1 MPSTIKAILYQHCVD
16 YIQKR
21 LHSIQETLDS
31 SQESANS
38 ETKSTAGDKHD
49 TARAMMQLDVE
60 QNRKHLVETQKLN
73 VGLSQIKLELTHST
87 VQLGALVFT
96 NSGIYYIA
104 ISIGKV
110 NVEDKTYF
118 VISPSSPI
126 GQAMFGLKKGDSI
139 EFNGRN
145 ISIDEVR

>member
-1 MPSTIKAILYQHCVD
+1 MTIKEVLYQHCVTYVQD
-16 YIQKR
+16 RIN
-21 LHSIQETLDS
+21 SIQDTLLS

-60 QNRKHLVETQKLN
+60 QKSKQLAEAQKLTI
-73 VGLSQIKLELTHST
+73 GLSQIDVNLKPTT

-96 NSGIYYIA
+96 NVGIYFIA
-104 ISIGKV
+104 ISIGKL
-110 NVEDKTYF
+110 DLMGISYF

-126 GQAMFGLKKGDSI
+126 GQALFGLKKGDSTA
-139 EFNGRN
+139 FNGKE
-145 ISIDEVR
+145 ISIEDIH

>member
-1 MPSTIKAILYQHCVD
+1 MSANIKPALYQHCFD
-16 YIQKR
+16 YVNERVK
-21 LHSIQETLDS
+21 SIQDALAS

-60 QNRKHLVETQKLN
+60 QKSKQLAEAQKLHI
-73 VGLSQIKLELTHST
+73 GLRQIKPDQKQTI
-87 VQLGALVFT
+87 VQLGAVVST
-96 NSGIYYIA
+96 NLGSYYIA

-110 NVEDKTYF
+110 DFEGQSYF
-118 VISPSSPI
+118 VISPGSPI
-126 GQAMFGLKKGDSI
+126 GQALFGKKKGDTA

-145 ISIDEVR
+145 ITIENVQ